1 MKTSAAIENFIDDLT
16 CRGYDESEGGM
27 IIHTDIIQ
35 GSDEWFAVRLG
46 KVTASNMSCV
56 LAKGRD
62 GGKSKGRAGY
72 MLRLA
77 AERLT
82 GCPQESYSNANMERG
97 TETEDAARI
106 HYEAIQGVTVEQVG
120 FIELDGETVGISPDG
135 LIGDD
140 GMIEIKCPLT
150 TTHIEYIMADKFP
163 TTYKAQ
169 VQSQLW
175 VAEREWCDF
184 ISFDPR
190 MKSNK
195 MFKVRVYRDPDYILD
210 MSAKTKTFLEELKIL
225 VDTIGGSPF

>member
-1 MKTSAAIENFIDDLT
+1 MK
-16 CRGYDESEGGM
+16 
-27 IIHTDIIQ
+27 IHSDIIQ
-35 GSDEWFAVRLG
+35 GSSEWDLIRLG

-72 MLRLA
+72 MLRLV

-82 GCPQESYSNANMERG
+82 GESQEGYGNANMDWG
-97 TETEDAARI
+97 TETEDAARS
-106 HYEAIQGVTVEQVG
+106 HYKAIQGVTVEQVG
-120 FIELDGETVGISPDG
+120 FIELDSGAVGVSPDG
-135 LIGDD
+135 LVGDD

-150 TTHIEYIMADKFP
+150 TTHIEYIMAGKFP
-163 TTYKAQ
+163 ATYKAQ

-195 MFKVRVYRDPDYILD
+195 MFKVRVYREPDYILD
-210 MSAKTKTFLEELKIL
+210 MSAKTKAFLEELKAL
-225 VDTIGGSPF
+225 VNTIGSSPF